1 MSMLTRT
8 SVWGPFRRLTVRV
21 TSFAALYAAVV
32 AVSLASAADGQTQP
46 AAAPNTGFL
55 RRIYR
60 DDAGEHK
67 YTVFVPAA
75 YRADQKWPVLLYL
88 HGAGSRGTD
97 GRLPLIGG
105 IGPQIE
111 ARAQTLPMLVVFPQC
126 EDVEGR
132 AAVGWRADGPDA
144 KRALAIL
151 DEVEK
156 EFNVDRQHEILAG
169 ASMGGFG
176 TWNIAAATPSRWS
189 AIVPVAGL
197 GDVSK
202 ARNLKNVPVWAFHG
216 SKDLEVKPAEQKRMI
231 EAVRDA
237 GGRAY
242 FTLLP
247 EVRHNILNIVFN
259 NDAVYEW
266 MLNPQ
271 TEPKP
276 ESVLQ
281 SVRRPL
287 KKPQMQHDFQQPFV
301 PGVEIPQ
308 AVYVHLDPQA
318 IETLCY
324 ALPDL
329 VPADALS
336 ATAPDIYQSR
346 QGAISRFRI
355 TLAGINYR
363 GTLERVVVSTKDN
376 GWVTI
381 NLGLRNLIAEIGSTT
396 VRGRMIA
403 ANAGPMDIVV
413 GQARP
418 VWLIFDVRPTVV
430 DKRVKFEIG
439 RRQFDI
445 PNDNY
450 YVTTPQVGV
459 AVGTPLIRNRIAN
472 TVSSK
477 LVQGAYE
484 RKTEIE
490 QKVVDAVP
498 GLVQRLEQELDKSLT
513 STREIGGWPMPA
525 LQPRY
530 RLWVDS
536 LNVNQGGVGMIL
548 GAVFAQPGFN
558 PTSRPV
564 RRVERPAVKLE
575 NLNVSRGFTLGFSGA
590 MAEGLTGTI
599 VDSGAAVMNANDMSI
614 KEFGAFG
621 EIDQIAKAVPDL
633 LRYGNNLQIRTRFL
647 AVEPILCNAIE
658 PTVPVTARGIGESSD
673 DANSANTKSAD
684 TNAAN
689 AVPKCLVQLGLP
701 HLVVSIEIKT
711 SPSQAK
717 WQPAAE
723 FDLRAVQEFK
733 LTVREPAFT
742 ERTFRLKKTSPE
754 QIDVKGHFAAGYAA
768 TDSTL
773 HPEAIAE
780 LLRTAWEAAGKLD
793 LVDEVAMK
801 DRLIGTSNLRVSEI
815 ETIGPFISLSYLPA
829 RTRITNGTS
838 EPITYEVR
846 GPQSPWGGPFTL
858 KPNESSDFPVPYPV
872 TLRRTV
878 ADKEEIQ
885 TLPMGSHFTF
895 GRVMSAEADPTR
907 VATEPNAKAS
917 RN

>member
-1 MSMLTRT
+1 MFLRDEGLKSMLTHT
-8 SVWGPFRRLTVRV
+8 SVWESVRRSSLNV
-21 TSFAALYAAVV
+21 ALYAAVV
-32 AVSLASAADGQTQP
+32 AASLAGVAGAQTQP
-46 AAAPNTGFL
+46 VGMAGNQAQPTTGFL

-60 DDAGEHK
+60 DAAGEHK
-67 YTVFVPAA
+67 YTVFIPAA

-105 IGPQIE
+105 IGPQVE
-111 ARAQTLPMLVVFPQC
+111 ARAQTLPLIVVFPQC

-151 DEVEK
+151 DEVER
-156 EFNVDRQHEILAG
+156 EFNVDRKHEILAG

-176 TWNIAAATPSRWS
+176 TWNIAAVTPSRWS
-189 AIVPVAGL
+189 AIIPVAGL

-202 ARNLKNVPVWAFHG
+202 ARLYKNVPIWAFHG
-216 SKDLEVKPAEQKRMI
+216 SKDLEVKPAEQQRMI
-231 EAVRDA
+231 EAVREA

-271 TEPKP
+271 SEPKP
-276 ESVLQ
+276 ESVVQSAKRPHKKLQ
-281 SVRRPL
+281 
-287 KKPQMQHDFQQPFV
+287 MEHDFLQPFV

-308 AVYVHLDPQA
+308 AIYVHLDPQA
-318 IETLCY
+318 IEALCY
-324 ALPDL
+324 ALPEL
-329 VPADALS
+329 VPANALS

-346 QGAISRFRI
+346 QGVVSRFHI
-355 TLAGINYR
+355 ALAGINYR
-363 GTLERVVVSTKDN
+363 GALERVVVTTKDD
-376 GWVTI
+376 GWITI

-396 VRGRMIA
+396 VRSRMIA

-418 VWLIFDVRPTVV
+418 VWLIFDLRPTVV
-430 DKRVKFEIG
+430 DKQVKFEIG
-439 RRQFDI
+439 RRQFEI

-450 YVTTPQVGV
+450 YVTQPQVGI

-472 TVSSK
+472 TVSTK

-498 GLVQRLEQELDKSLT
+498 GLVQRLEQELAKSLT
-513 STREIGGWPMPA
+513 SVREIGGWPMPA

-536 LNVNQGGVGMIL
+536 MQVNQGGVGIIL

-558 PTSRPV
+558 PTNRPV
-564 RRVERPAVKLE
+564 RRVERPTVKLE
-575 NLNVSRGFTLGFSGA
+575 NLVAGRGFTMGFSGA
-590 MAEGLTGTI
+590 LVEGLTGTI

-633 LRYGNNLQIRTRFL
+633 LRYGNNLQLRTRFR

-658 PTVPVTARGIGESSD
+658 PTAPVTGRGAKETTSEH
-673 DANSANTKSAD
+673 
-684 TNAAN
+684 

-701 HLVVSIEIKT
+701 HLVVSVEIKT
-711 SPSQAK
+711 SPEQK
-717 WQPAAE
+717 LWQTAAE

-742 ERTFRLKKTSPE
+742 ERTFLLKKTGPE
-754 QIDVKGHFAAGYAA
+754 RIDVKGRIADGYAA
-768 TDSTL
+768 ADTTL
-773 HPEAIAE
+773 HPEVIAE
-780 LLRTAWEAAGKLD
+780 LLRTAWDAAGKLD

-801 DRLIGTSNLRVSEI
+801 DRLIGSSTLRLTEMA
-815 ETIGPFISLSYLPA
+815 TIGPFISLSYVPA

-858 KPNESSDFPVPYPV
+858 QPNESSDFPVPYPI

-878 ADKEEIQ
+878 LSKEEIQ
-885 TLPMGSHFTF
+885 TLPMGAHFTF
-895 GRVMSAEADPTR
+895 GRVMSAEADPTTIAR
-907 VATEPNAKAS
+907 QPEKAS